1 MPQGSILGPLL
12 FIIYMNDICFTSKLL
27 SYNRFVDGTIVF
39 YSNSNLDSLYDTVNC
54 ELKEV
59 CNWFKCNKL
68 SLNAAKTNFLFI
80 GISYQTNQ
88 INDKRS
94 IYLDGCKL
102 ARVTE
107 AKFLGITLDSN
118 LTWIP
123 HINASKKCS
132 NNLGVLNKVKHFL
145 PETTMYQLYCTLIL
159 PYLNYGILLW
169 GSAYK
174 KHVDKIL
181 KIQKKKKK
189 NRYKLFQIVLT
200 CAILNHFSKNM
211 KPLISMTYTRKN
223 FVFLCINIIMV
234 CFLVHLIRCL
244 QI

>member
-1 MPQGSILGPLL
+1 M
-12 FIIYMNDICFTSKLL
+12 
-27 SYNRFVDGTIVF
+27 
-39 YSNSNLDSLYDTVNC
+39 
-54 ELKEV
+54 
-59 CNWFKCNKL
+59 
-68 SLNAAKTNFLFI
+68 FI

-88 INDKRS
+88 IDDKRS

-118 LTWIP
+118 LTWIL
-123 HINASKKCS
+123 HINAISKKCS
-132 NNLGVLNKVKHFL
+132 KNLGVLNKVKHFL
-145 PETTMYQLYCTLIL
+145 PETAMYQLYCTHIL

-181 KIQKKKKK
+181 KIQKRAIRIIS
-189 NRYKLFQIVLT
+189 NIVLT
-200 CAILNHFSKNM
+200 YAILNHFSKNM
-211 KPLISMTYTRKN
+211 KPLIFMTYIRKN
-223 FVFLCINIIMV
+223 YVFLCINIIMV
-234 CFLVHLIRCL
+234 CILVLLILYL